1 MAPFCQRNMAQK
13 QYLHI
18 KNQRRAPLDIDNR
31 EEMTDTGDNSTALL
45 LNAKEGA
52 RLLGI
57 GERFFWA
64 MHSTGELGPLP
75 IKLGKR
81 TLWSRFELTDWVKAR
96 CPRREEWVNRK
107 EVNHATV

>member
-1 MAPFCQRNMAQK
+1 
-13 QYLHI
+13 
-18 KNQRRAPLDIDNR
+18 
-31 EEMTDTGDNSTALL
+31 MTDTGDNSTALL
-45 LNAKEGA
+45 LDAREGA

-81 TLWSRFELTDWVKAR
+81 TLWSRFELTEWVKAR
-96 CPRREEWVNRK
+96 CPKREEWVNRK